1 MTPRGPRAGTVVAM
15 TVERAGRPP
24 GARIRPGAADVLLAA
39 LLACFCAFNPA
50 GAPDPGGSAAVR
62 AVFLAVT
69 AACCTAIALRRLH
82 PAASVGVIGAALS
95 LHLAVMEDLSILAI
109 ASCLVA
115 AETTQSRMRRP
126 WGPALLALVY
136 AGTVLAAYRV
146 SGFMNPETAGA
157 YVIPLVAGWALVSVA
172 ALVGA
177 ARRRA
182 RERVERALERAAIL
196 QAQQDVE
203 RRLAVATER
212 ARIARDVHDLL
223 GHCLSVIS
231 MQAAGAR
238 AVLAADPGA
247 ADAALEVI
255 GETSRRA
262 VDEVRA
268 LVDVLRA
275 DDEAA
280 DPGAAPMPAGHG
292 APAPASPGVFADP
305 PGASADPSDGSTAG
319 PAAPGFDGPSNG
331 PSGGAPGGPGPALA
345 SGAVAP
351 PGLED
356 VAGLLARARR
366 AGLPVSLSL
375 LQTADV
381 APEVGEAVYRGVQ
394 EALTNVMRHA
404 AGAPTTVTMTV
415 GDRLDVVVDN
425 EAPARAGAGAGADGA
440 RRTGAGL
447 ASMAERVAGVGG
459 SLEAGPGPA
468 GGWRVRIAVPAP
480 AAGAAA
486 GPEPGAGPGTPA
498 GPGADAGRSAA
509 TEWDAAERGAA

>member
-247 ADAALEVI
+247 ADAALGVI

-305 PGASADPSDGSTAG
+305 SDGSTAD
-319 PAAPGFDGPSNG
+319 PAASASDD
-331 PSGGAPGGPGPALA
+331 PSGGAPGGPGPAPA

-404 AGAPTTVTMTV
+404 AGAPATVTMTV

-425 EAPARAGAGAGADGA
+425 EAPARAGAGADGA

-486 GPEPGAGPGTPA
+486 
-498 GPGADAGRSAA
+498 
-509 TEWDAAERGAA
+509 EWDAAERGAA

>member
-1 MTPRGPRAGTVVAM
+1 MTPGGPRAGTVVAM

-39 LLACFCAFNPA
+39 LLACFCALNPA
-50 GAPDPGGSAAVR
+50 GAPGPGGSAAGR

-69 AACCTAIALRRLH
+69 AACCAAIALRRPH

-126 WGPALLALVY
+126 WGPALLALIF
-136 AGTVLAAYRV
+136 AGTALAAYRV
-146 SGFMNPETAGA
+146 SGFMNPETAEGR
-157 YVIPLVAGWALVSVA
+157 VIPLVAGWALVSVA

-280 DPGAAPMPAGHG
+280 DPGAAPPASADRG
-292 APAPASPGVFADP
+292 APAPASPGVFSDP
-305 PGASADPSDGSTAG
+305 SGASADSSDGSTAG
-319 PAAPGFDGPSNG
+319 PAAPGSDGPRS
-331 PSGGAPGGPGPALA
+331 GAPGGPGPAPA
-345 SGAVAP
+345 PGAVAP

-404 AGAPTTVTMTV
+404 AGAPATVTMTV

-425 EAPARAGAGAGADGA
+425 EAPASAGAGVGADGA

-486 GPEPGAGPGTPA
+486 ERGISAGPD
-498 GPGADAGRSAA
+498 ADAGRSAA
-509 TEWDAAERGAA
+509 AEWDTERGAA

>member
-1 MTPRGPRAGTVVAM
+1 MTA
-15 TVERAGRPP
+15 ERAGWPA

-39 LLACFCAFNPA
+39 LLACFCALNPA

-247 ADAALEVI
+247 ADAALGVI
-255 GETSRRA
+255 GETSRNEEIGRA
-262 VDEVRA
+262 SCR
-268 LVDVLRA
+268 
-275 DDEAA
+275 
-280 DPGAAPMPAGHG
+280 
-292 APAPASPGVFADP
+292 
-305 PGASADPSDGSTAG
+305 
-319 PAAPGFDGPSNG
+319 
-331 PSGGAPGGPGPALA
+331 
-345 SGAVAP
+345 
-351 PGLED
+351 
-356 VAGLLARARR
+356 
-366 AGLPVSLSL
+366 
-375 LQTADV
+375 
-381 APEVGEAVYRGVQ
+381 
-394 EALTNVMRHA
+394 
-404 AGAPTTVTMTV
+404 
-415 GDRLDVVVDN
+415 
-425 EAPARAGAGAGADGA
+425 
-440 RRTGAGL
+440 
-447 ASMAERVAGVGG
+447 ERV
-459 SLEAGPGPA
+459 
-468 GGWRVRIAVPAP
+468 
-480 AAGAAA
+480 
-486 GPEPGAGPGTPA
+486 
-498 GPGADAGRSAA
+498 
-509 TEWDAAERGAA
+509 

>member
-95 LHLAVMEDLSILAI
+95 LHLAVMEDLSLLAI

-247 ADAALEVI
+247 ADAALGVI

-280 DPGAAPMPAGHG
+280 DPGAAPPASAGHG
-292 APAPASPGVFADP
+292 APAPASPGVFADLW
-305 PGASADPSDGSTAG
+305 DGSTAG
-319 PAAPGFDGPSNG
+319 PAAAASDG
-331 PSGGAPGGPGPALA
+331 PSGGAPGGPGPAPA

-381 APEVGEAVYRGVQ
+381 APQVGEAVYRGVQ

-425 EAPARAGAGAGADGA
+425 EAPARAGAGADGA

-509 TEWDAAERGAA
+509 TEWDTERGAA

>member
-247 ADAALEVI
+247 ADAALGVI

-280 DPGAAPMPAGHG
+280 DPGAASPASAERG
-292 APAPASPGVFADP
+292 APAPASPGVFADLW
-305 PGASADPSDGSTAG
+305 DGSTAG
-319 PAAPGFDGPSNG
+319 PAAAASDG
-331 PSGGAPGGPGPALA
+331 PSGGAPGGPGPAPA

-404 AGAPTTVTMTV
+404 AGAPATVTMTV

-425 EAPARAGAGAGADGA
+425 EAPARAGAGADGA

-486 GPEPGAGPGTPA
+486 
-498 GPGADAGRSAA
+498 
-509 TEWDAAERGAA
+509 EWDAAERGAA

>member
-247 ADAALEVI
+247 ADAALGVI

-292 APAPASPGVFADP
+292 APAPASPGVFADLW
-305 PGASADPSDGSTAG
+305 DGSTAG
-319 PAAPGFDGPSNG
+319 PAAAASND
-331 PSGGAPGGPGPALA
+331 PSGGAPGGPGPAPA

-404 AGAPTTVTMTV
+404 AGAPATVTMTV

-425 EAPARAGAGAGADGA
+425 EAPARAGAGADGA

-486 GPEPGAGPGTPA
+486 
-498 GPGADAGRSAA
+498 
-509 TEWDAAERGAA
+509 ERGAA

>member
-15 TVERAGRPP
+15 TAERAGWPA

-247 ADAALEVI
+247 ADAALGVI

-305 PGASADPSDGSTAG
+305 SDGSTAD
-319 PAAPGFDGPSNG
+319 PAAAASDD
-331 PSGGAPGGPGPALA
+331 PSGGAPGGPGPAPA
-345 SGAVAP
+345 SGVVAP

-404 AGAPTTVTMTV
+404 AGAPATVTMTV

-425 EAPARAGAGAGADGA
+425 EAPARASASAGADGA

-486 GPEPGAGPGTPA
+486 ERGISAGPEPGAGPGA
-498 GPGADAGRSAA
+498 
-509 TEWDAAERGAA
+509 AAERGAA

>member
-95 LHLAVMEDLSILAI
+95 LHLAVMEDLSLLAI

-247 ADAALEVI
+247 ADAALGVI

-305 PGASADPSDGSTAG
+305 SDGSTAG
-319 PAAPGFDGPSNG
+319 PAAAASDD
-331 PSGGAPGGPGPALA
+331 PSGGAPGGPGPAPA

-425 EAPARAGAGAGADGA
+425 EAPARAGAGADGA

-486 GPEPGAGPGTPA
+486 ERGISAGPGAAAGPEPGAGPGA
-498 GPGADAGRSAA
+498 
-509 TEWDAAERGAA
+509 AAERGAA

>member
-15 TVERAGRPP
+15 TVERVGRPP

-305 PGASADPSDGSTAG
+305 SDGSTAD
-319 PAAPGFDGPSNG
+319 PAASASDD
-331 PSGGAPGGPGPALA
+331 PSGGAPGGPGPAPA

-404 AGAPTTVTMTV
+404 AGAPATVTMTV

-425 EAPARAGAGAGADGA
+425 EAPARAGAGADGA

-486 GPEPGAGPGTPA
+486 ERVISAGPGAAAGPEPGAGPGA
-498 GPGADAGRSAA
+498 
-509 TEWDAAERGAA
+509 AAERGAA

>member
-247 ADAALEVI
+247 ADAALGVI

-305 PGASADPSDGSTAG
+305 SDGSTAD
-319 PAAPGFDGPSNG
+319 PAAAASDD
-331 PSGGAPGGPGPALA
+331 PSGGAPGGPGPAPA
-345 SGAVAP
+345 SGVVAP

-381 APEVGEAVYRGVQ
+381 APQVGEAVYRGVQ

-404 AGAPTTVTMTV
+404 AGAPATVTMTV

-425 EAPARAGAGAGADGA
+425 EAPARAGAGADGA

-486 GPEPGAGPGTPA
+486 
-498 GPGADAGRSAA
+498 
-509 TEWDAAERGAA
+509 ERGAA

>member
-247 ADAALEVI
+247 ADAALGVI

-305 PGASADPSDGSTAG
+305 SDGSTAD
-319 PAAPGFDGPSNG
+319 PAASASDD
-331 PSGGAPGGPGPALA
+331 PSGGAPGGPGPAPA

-404 AGAPTTVTMTV
+404 AGAPATVTMTV

-425 EAPARAGAGAGADGA
+425 EAPARAGAGADGA

-486 GPEPGAGPGTPA
+486 ERGISAGPGAAAGPEPGAGPGA
-498 GPGADAGRSAA
+498 
-509 TEWDAAERGAA
+509 AAERGAA

>member
-50 GAPDPGGSAAVR
+50 GAPDPGGSAAG

-69 AACCTAIALRRLH
+69 AACCAAIALRRPH

-95 LHLAVMEDLSILAI
+95 LHLAVMEDLSLLAI

-136 AGTVLAAYRV
+136 AGTALAAYRV

-247 ADAALEVI
+247 ADAALGVI

-280 DPGAAPMPAGHG
+280 DPGAEPMPAGHG

-305 PGASADPSDGSTAG
+305 SGASADPSDGSTAG
-319 PAAPGFDGPSNG
+319 PAAAASDD
-331 PSGGAPGGPGPALA
+331 PSGGAPGGPGPAPA

-404 AGAPTTVTMTV
+404 AGAPATVTMTV

-425 EAPARAGAGAGADGA
+425 EAPARASAGADGA

-486 GPEPGAGPGTPA
+486 ERGISAGPEPGAGPGA
-498 GPGADAGRSAA
+498 
-509 TEWDAAERGAA
+509 AAERGAA

>member
-247 ADAALEVI
+247 ADAALGVI

-305 PGASADPSDGSTAG
+305 SAGSTAD
-319 PAAPGFDGPSNG
+319 PAASASDD
-331 PSGGAPGGPGPALA
+331 PSGGAPGGPGPAPVP
-345 SGAVAP
+345 GAVAP

-404 AGAPTTVTMTV
+404 AGAPATVTMTV

-425 EAPARAGAGAGADGA
+425 EAPARAGAGADGA

-486 GPEPGAGPGTPA
+486 ERGISAGPEPGAGPGA
-498 GPGADAGRSAA
+498 
-509 TEWDAAERGAA
+509 AAERGAA

>member
-1 MTPRGPRAGTVVAM
+1 MTPGADGRRYGRAM
-15 TVERAGRPP
+15 TAERAGRPP
-24 GARIRPGAADVLLAA
+24 GGLPGRPPEGLPGGLLRGRPGPGAADVLLAA
-39 LLACFCAFNPA
+39 LLACFSALNPA
-50 GAPDPGGSAAVR
+50 GAPGPGGSAAGHS
-62 AVFLAVT
+62 VFLAVT
-69 AACCTAIALRRLH
+69 AVCCAAIALRRLH

-247 ADAALEVI
+247 ADGALEVI

-280 DPGAAPMPAGHG
+280 DPGAQPMPAGHG
-292 APAPASPGVFADP
+292 APAPASPGVFADLW
-305 PGASADPSDGSTAG
+305 DGSTAG
-319 PAAPGFDGPSNG
+319 PAASASDDPSDG
-331 PSGGAPGGPGPALA
+331 AGGPGPAPV

-404 AGAPTTVTMTV
+404 AGAPTAVTMTV
-415 GDRLDVVVDN
+415 GERLDVIVDN
-425 EAPARAGAGAGADGA
+425 EAPVSAGAGVGADSA

-459 SLEAGPGPA
+459 FLEAGPGPA

-486 GPEPGAGPGTPA
+486 
-498 GPGADAGRSAA
+498 
-509 TEWDAAERGAA
+509 ERGAA

>member
-247 ADAALEVI
+247 ADAALGVI

-305 PGASADPSDGSTAG
+305 SDGSTAD
-319 PAAPGFDGPSNG
+319 PAAAASDD
-331 PSGGAPGGPGPALA
+331 PSGGAPGGPGPAPA
-345 SGAVAP
+345 SGVVAP

-404 AGAPTTVTMTV
+404 AGAPATVTMTV

-425 EAPARAGAGAGADGA
+425 EAPASAVAGAGADGA

-486 GPEPGAGPGTPA
+486 
-498 GPGADAGRSAA
+498 
-509 TEWDAAERGAA
+509 ERGAA

>member
-203 RRLAVATER
+203 RQLAVATER

-247 ADAALEVI
+247 ADAALGVI

-305 PGASADPSDGSTAG
+305 SDGSTAD
-319 PAAPGFDGPSNG
+319 PAAAASDD
-331 PSGGAPGGPGPALA
+331 PSGGAPGGPGPAPA
-345 SGAVAP
+345 SGVVAP

-404 AGAPTTVTMTV
+404 AGAPATVTMTV

-425 EAPARAGAGAGADGA
+425 EVPVSAGAGADGA

-486 GPEPGAGPGTPA
+486 ERGISAGPEPGAGPGA
-498 GPGADAGRSAA
+498 
-509 TEWDAAERGAA
+509 AAERGAA

>member
-247 ADAALEVI
+247 ADAALGVI

-280 DPGAAPMPAGHG
+280 DPGAEPMPAGHG

-305 PGASADPSDGSTAG
+305 SGASADPSDGSTAG
-319 PAAPGFDGPSNG
+319 PAAAASDD
-331 PSGGAPGGPGPALA
+331 PSGGAPGGPGPAPA

-404 AGAPTTVTMTV
+404 AGAPATVTMTV

-425 EAPARAGAGAGADGA
+425 EAPARASAGADGA

-486 GPEPGAGPGTPA
+486 ERGISAGPGAAAGPEPGAGPGA
-498 GPGADAGRSAA
+498 
-509 TEWDAAERGAA
+509 AAERGAA

>member
-1 MTPRGPRAGTVVAM
+1 MTPRGPRAGTGVAM

-238 AVLAADPGA
+238 AVLAADPGT
-247 ADAALEVI
+247 ADAALGVI

-280 DPGAAPMPAGHG
+280 DPGAASPASAERG
-292 APAPASPGVFADP
+292 APAPASPGVFADLW
-305 PGASADPSDGSTAG
+305 DGSTAG
-319 PAAPGFDGPSNG
+319 PAAAASDG
-331 PSGGAPGGPGPALA
+331 PSGGAPGGPGPAPA

-381 APEVGEAVYRGVQ
+381 APEIGEAVYRGVQ

-404 AGAPTTVTMTV
+404 AGAPATVTMTV

-425 EAPARAGAGAGADGA
+425 EAPARAVAGAGADGA

-486 GPEPGAGPGTPA
+486 
-498 GPGADAGRSAA
+498 
-509 TEWDAAERGAA
+509 EWDAAERGAA

>member
-247 ADAALEVI
+247 ADAALGVI

-305 PGASADPSDGSTAG
+305 SDGSTAD
-319 PAAPGFDGPSNG
+319 PAASASDD
-331 PSGGAPGGPGPALA
+331 PSGGAPGGPGPAPV

-425 EAPARAGAGAGADGA
+425 EAPARAGAGADGA

-486 GPEPGAGPGTPA
+486 
-498 GPGADAGRSAA
+498 
-509 TEWDAAERGAA
+509 ERGAA

>member
-1 MTPRGPRAGTVVAM
+1 MTA
-15 TVERAGRPP
+15 ERAGWPA

-480 AAGAAA
+480 AA
-486 GPEPGAGPGTPA
+486 
-498 GPGADAGRSAA
+498 SA
-509 TEWDAAERGAA
+509 AAERGAA

>member
-1 MTPRGPRAGTVVAM
+1 MTPRDPRAGTVVAM

-136 AGTVLAAYRV
+136 AGTALAAYRV
-146 SGFMNPETAGA
+146 SGFMNPETAGGR
-157 YVIPLVAGWALVSVA
+157 VIPLVAGWALVSVA

-247 ADAALEVI
+247 ADGALEVI

-305 PGASADPSDGSTAG
+305 PGAPADPSDGSTAG
-319 PAAPGFDGPSNG
+319 PAASASDD
-331 PSGGAPGGPGPALA
+331 PSGGAPGGPGPAPA
-345 SGAVAP
+345 SGVVAP

-404 AGAPTTVTMTV
+404 AGAPATVTMTV

-425 EAPARAGAGAGADGA
+425 EAPASAVAGAGADRA

-486 GPEPGAGPGTPA
+486 EWGISAGPGAAAGPEPGAGR
-498 GPGADAGRSAA
+498 GA
-509 TEWDAAERGAA
+509 AAERGAA

>member
-247 ADAALEVI
+247 ADAALGVI

-305 PGASADPSDGSTAG
+305 SDGSTAD
-319 PAAPGFDGPSNG
+319 PAAAASDD
-331 PSGGAPGGPGPALA
+331 PSGGAPGGPGPAPA
-345 SGAVAP
+345 SGVVAP

-404 AGAPTTVTMTV
+404 AGAPATVTMTV

-486 GPEPGAGPGTPA
+486 ERGISAGPEPGAGPGA
-498 GPGADAGRSAA
+498 
-509 TEWDAAERGAA
+509 AAERGAA

>member
-247 ADAALEVI
+247 ADAALGVI

-280 DPGAAPMPAGHG
+280 DPGAEPMPAGHG

-305 PGASADPSDGSTAG
+305 SAGSTAD
-319 PAAPGFDGPSNG
+319 PAASASDD
-331 PSGGAPGGPGPALA
+331 PSGGAPGGPGPAPVP
-345 SGAVAP
+345 GAVAP

-404 AGAPTTVTMTV
+404 AGAPATVTMTV

-425 EAPARAGAGAGADGA
+425 EAPARASAGADGA

-486 GPEPGAGPGTPA
+486 
-498 GPGADAGRSAA
+498 
-509 TEWDAAERGAA
+509 ERGAA

>member
-247 ADAALEVI
+247 ADAALGVI

-305 PGASADPSDGSTAG
+305 SDGSTAD
-319 PAAPGFDGPSNG
+319 PAAAASDD
-331 PSGGAPGGPGPALA
+331 PSGGAPGGPGPAPA
-345 SGAVAP
+345 SGVVAP

-404 AGAPTTVTMTV
+404 AGAPTAVTMTV

-425 EAPARAGAGAGADGA
+425 EAPARAGAGADGA

-486 GPEPGAGPGTPA
+486 ERGISAGPGAAAGPEPGAGPGA
-498 GPGADAGRSAA
+498 
-509 TEWDAAERGAA
+509 AAERGAA

>member
-95 LHLAVMEDLSILAI
+95 LHLAVMEDLSLLAI

-247 ADAALEVI
+247 ADAALGVI

-280 DPGAAPMPAGHG
+280 DPGAEPMPAGHG

-305 PGASADPSDGSTAG
+305 SDGSTAG
-319 PAAPGFDGPSNG
+319 PAASASDD
-331 PSGGAPGGPGPALA
+331 PSGGVPGGPGPAPV

-425 EAPARAGAGAGADGA
+425 EAPARAGAGADGA

-486 GPEPGAGPGTPA
+486 ERGISAGPGAAAGPEPGAGPGA
-498 GPGADAGRSAA
+498 
-509 TEWDAAERGAA
+509 AAERGAA

>member
-247 ADAALEVI
+247 ADAALGVI

-305 PGASADPSDGSTAG
+305 SAGSTAD
-319 PAAPGFDGPSNG
+319 PAASASDD
-331 PSGGAPGGPGPALA
+331 PSGGAPGGPGPAPVP
-345 SGAVAP
+345 GAVAP

-404 AGAPTTVTMTV
+404 AGAPATVTMTV

-425 EAPARAGAGAGADGA
+425 EAPARAGAGADGA

-480 AAGAAA
+480 TAGAAAERGISAGPGAAA
-486 GPEPGAGPGTPA
+486 GPEPGAGPGA
-498 GPGADAGRSAA
+498 
-509 TEWDAAERGAA
+509 AAERGAA

>member
-1 MTPRGPRAGTVVAM
+1 MTPGGPRAGTVVVM

-39 LLACFCAFNPA
+39 LLACFCALNPA
-50 GAPDPGGSAAVR
+50 GAPGPGGSAAGR

-69 AACCTAIALRRLH
+69 AACCAAIALRRPH

-136 AGTVLAAYRV
+136 AGTALAAYRV
-146 SGFMNPETAGA
+146 SGFMNPETAGGR
-157 YVIPLVAGWALVSVA
+157 VIPLVAGWALVSVA

-255 GETSRRA
+255 GETSRRTP
-262 VDEVRA
+262 VR
-268 LVDVLRA
+268 RR
-275 DDEAA
+275 
-280 DPGAAPMPAGHG
+280 PHPRTAAPPR
-292 APAPASPGVFADP
+292 PRVPGSSRTRRAHPRTRRTDP
-305 PGASADPSDGSTAG
+305 RRARPRRGPTARARVR
-319 PAAPGFDGPSNG
+319 PAAPDRPRRPAPS
-331 PSGGAPGGPGPALA
+331 P
-345 SGAVAP
+345 
-351 PGLED
+351 
-356 VAGLLARARR
+356 RR
-366 AGLPVSLSL
+366 
-375 LQTADV
+375 
-381 APEVGEAVYRGVQ
+381 
-394 EALTNVMRHA
+394 
-404 AGAPTTVTMTV
+404 
-415 GDRLDVVVDN
+415 
-425 EAPARAGAGAGADGA
+425 
-440 RRTGAGL
+440 
-447 ASMAERVAGVGG
+447 
-459 SLEAGPGPA
+459 
-468 GGWRVRIAVPAP
+468 GWRTWPACSPAP
-480 AAGAAA
+480 AA
-486 GPEPGAGPGTPA
+486 PVC
-498 GPGADAGRSAA
+498 R
-509 TEWDAAERGAA
+509 

>member
-247 ADAALEVI
+247 ADAALGVI

-305 PGASADPSDGSTAG
+305 SDGSTAD
-319 PAAPGFDGPSNG
+319 PAAAASDD
-331 PSGGAPGGPGPALA
+331 PSGGAPGGPGPAPA
-345 SGAVAP
+345 SGVVAP

-404 AGAPTTVTMTV
+404 AGAPATVTMTV

-425 EAPARAGAGAGADGA
+425 EAPARACAGADGA
-440 RRTGAGL
+440 RHTGAGL

-486 GPEPGAGPGTPA
+486 ERGISAGPDAPA
-498 GPGADAGRSAA
+498 GPDADAGRSAA
-509 TEWDAAERGAA
+509 AEWDTERGAA

>member
-95 LHLAVMEDLSILAI
+95 LHLAVMEDLSLLAI

-247 ADAALEVI
+247 ADAALGVI

-280 DPGAAPMPAGHG
+280 DPGAAPPASAGHG
-292 APAPASPGVFADP
+292 APAPASPGVFADLW
-305 PGASADPSDGSTAG
+305 DGSTAG
-319 PAAPGFDGPSNG
+319 PAASASDDPSDG
-331 PSGGAPGGPGPALA
+331 AGGPGPAPV

-425 EAPARAGAGAGADGA
+425 EAPARAGAGADGA

-468 GGWRVRIAVPAP
+468 GGWRVRMTVPAAQT
-480 AAGAAA
+480 AARERAV
-486 GPEPGAGPGTPA
+486 
-498 GPGADAGRSAA
+498 GRS
-509 TEWDAAERGAA
+509 RGAA

>member
-247 ADAALEVI
+247 ADAALGVI

-305 PGASADPSDGSTAG
+305 SDGSTAD
-319 PAAPGFDGPSNG
+319 PAASASDD
-331 PSGGAPGGPGPALA
+331 PSGGAPGGPGPAPA

-356 VAGLLARARR
+356 VTGLLARARR

-404 AGAPTTVTMTV
+404 AGAPATVTMTV

-486 GPEPGAGPGTPA
+486 ERVISAGPGAAAGPEPGAGPGA
-498 GPGADAGRSAA
+498 
-509 TEWDAAERGAA
+509 AAERGAA

>member
-15 TVERAGRPP
+15 TVERVGRPP

-247 ADAALEVI
+247 ADAALGVI

-305 PGASADPSDGSTAG
+305 SDGSTAD
-319 PAAPGFDGPSNG
+319 PAASASDD
-331 PSGGAPGGPGPALA
+331 PSGGAPGGPGPAPA

-404 AGAPTTVTMTV
+404 AGAPATVTMTV

-425 EAPARAGAGAGADGA
+425 EAPARAGAGADGA

-486 GPEPGAGPGTPA
+486 ERVISAGPGAAAGPEPGAGPGA
-498 GPGADAGRSAA
+498 
-509 TEWDAAERGAA
+509 AAERGAA

>member
-69 AACCTAIALRRLH
+69 AVCCTAIALRRLH

-95 LHLAVMEDLSILAI
+95 LHLAVMEDLSLLAI

-247 ADAALEVI
+247 ADAALGVI

-280 DPGAAPMPAGHG
+280 DPGAAPPASAERG

-305 PGASADPSDGSTAG
+305 PGASADPSDGSAAG

-404 AGAPTTVTMTV
+404 AGAPATVTMTV

-486 GPEPGAGPGTPA
+486 ERGISAGPEPGAGPGA
-498 GPGADAGRSAA
+498 
-509 TEWDAAERGAA
+509 AAERGAA

>member
-247 ADAALEVI
+247 ADAALGVI

-280 DPGAAPMPAGHG
+280 DPAAPMLAGHG

-305 PGASADPSDGSTAG
+305 PGAPADPSDGSAAG

-480 AAGAAA
+480 AAGAVAERGISA
-486 GPEPGAGPGTPA
+486 GPEPGAGPGA
-498 GPGADAGRSAA
+498 
-509 TEWDAAERGAA
+509 AAERGAA

>member
-50 GAPDPGGSAAVR
+50 GAPGPGGSAAGR

-69 AACCTAIALRRLH
+69 AACCTAIALRRPH

-247 ADAALEVI
+247 ADAALGVI

-305 PGASADPSDGSTAG
+305 SDGSTAD
-319 PAAPGFDGPSNG
+319 PAAAASDD
-331 PSGGAPGGPGPALA
+331 PSGGAPGGPGPAPA
-345 SGAVAP
+345 SGVVAP

-404 AGAPTTVTMTV
+404 AGAPATVTMTV

-480 AAGAAA
+480 AAGAPAERGISA
-486 GPEPGAGPGTPA
+486 GPDAPA
-498 GPGADAGRSAA
+498 GPDADAGRSAA
-509 TEWDAAERGAA
+509 TEWDTERGAA

>member
-1 MTPRGPRAGTVVAM
+1 MTPGADGRRYGRAM
-15 TVERAGRPP
+15 TAERAGRPP
-24 GARIRPGAADVLLAA
+24 GGLPGRPPEGLPGGLLRGRPGPGAADVLLAA
-39 LLACFCAFNPA
+39 LLACFSALNPA
-50 GAPDPGGSAAVR
+50 GAPGPGGSAAGHS
-62 AVFLAVT
+62 VFLAVT
-69 AACCTAIALRRLH
+69 AVCCAAIALRRLH
-82 PAASVGVIGAALS
+82 PAASVGVIGAALTV
-95 LHLAVMEDLSILAI
+95 HLAAVEDLSILAI

-115 AETTQSRMRRP
+115 AETTRSRMRRP
-126 WGPALLALVY
+126 WGPTLLALIY
-136 AGTVLAAYRV
+136 AGTALAAYRV
-146 SGFMNPETAGA
+146 SGFMNPEAAGA

-177 ARRRA
+177 SRRRA

-247 ADAALEVI
+247 ADGALEVI

-268 LVDVLRA
+268 LVDVLRS
-275 DDEAA
+275 DDEAPAGPGAGPA
-280 DPGAAPMPAGHG
+280 DPGAPADPSGPPAAAFDDPSDG
-292 APAPASPGVFADP
+292 AGGPAPAPAS
-305 PGASADPSDGSTAG
+305 GA
-319 PAAPGFDGPSNG
+319 
-331 PSGGAPGGPGPALA
+331 
-345 SGAVAP
+345 AP

-381 APEVGEAVYRGVQ
+381 APEVGQVVYRGVQ

-404 AGAPTTVTMTV
+404 AGAPTAVTMTV
-415 GDRLDVVVDN
+415 GERLEVVVDN
-425 EAPARAGAGAGADGA
+425 GVPPRTDGTDGTDGAGGVGADGA

-447 ASMAERVAGVGG
+447 ASMAERVADVGG

-480 AAGAAA
+480 AA
-486 GPEPGAGPGTPA
+486 
-498 GPGADAGRSAA
+498 SA
-509 TEWDAAERGAA
+509 AAERGAA

>member
-247 ADAALEVI
+247 ADAALGVI

-305 PGASADPSDGSTAG
+305 SDGSTAD
-319 PAAPGFDGPSNG
+319 PAAAASDD
-331 PSGGAPGGPGPALA
+331 PSGGAPGGPGPAPA
-345 SGAVAP
+345 SGVVAP

-381 APEVGEAVYRGVQ
+381 APQVGEAVYRGVQ

-486 GPEPGAGPGTPA
+486 GPEPGAGPGA
-498 GPGADAGRSAA
+498 
-509 TEWDAAERGAA
+509 AAERGAA